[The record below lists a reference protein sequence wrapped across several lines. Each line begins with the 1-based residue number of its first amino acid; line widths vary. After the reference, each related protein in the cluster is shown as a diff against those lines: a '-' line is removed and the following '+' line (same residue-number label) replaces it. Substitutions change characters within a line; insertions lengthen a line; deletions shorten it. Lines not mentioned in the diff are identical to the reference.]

1 MNEIETGTQCQLSVK
16 HNRWTQ
22 IDTVD
27 DKLERIRNRSDT
39 RVFIWIKR
47 TDDLEALNKNDNIV
61 LTLLKESAKDGRRG
75 EEARRVNEKIL
86 MMNKNFYETDNMD
99 LVRGRKWVNVRSGFS
114 NEKDEVLMMDKEV
127 KKNEC

>member
-1 MNEIETGTQCQLSVK
+1 M
-16 HNRWTQ
+16 
-22 IDTVD
+22 
-27 DKLERIRNRSDT
+27 
-39 RVFIWIKR
+39 FIWIKR

-99 LVRGRKWVNVRSGFS
+99 LVRGRK
-114 NEKDEVLMMDKEV
+114 
-127 KKNEC
+127 